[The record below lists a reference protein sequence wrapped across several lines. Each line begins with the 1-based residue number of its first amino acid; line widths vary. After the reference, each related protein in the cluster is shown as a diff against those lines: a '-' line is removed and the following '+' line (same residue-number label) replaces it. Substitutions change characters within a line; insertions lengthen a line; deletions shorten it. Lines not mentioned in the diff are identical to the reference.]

1 MRFRVIISLLSAV
14 AVVPAILS
22 LAACESTEEIVMPS
36 ILFIESGNG
45 QESKAGT
52 PLPEPLVVRV
62 QYHDG
67 SDASGFV
74 VRFTVIEGGGTVSHT
89 TKATDGRG
97 LAPVSFTLGPVPAT
111 NRVLAELTGETRI
124 TVEFTATGGEFFC
137 TEEDPEFVQKFN
149 PGGGLFEKDLLLFTR
164 ESRLNTSGGAP
175 ITGVVRLPMTGEFRP
190 SSFSRYDDGSGGR
203 IPVQDCAFSSGGDFF
218 LSWQDVFEEV
228 VKVRLNTQA
237 EHFASLETAFGSELT
252 TAPMGVLAGCD
263 KFGPFVVR
271 CRDPLQRF
279 SEATYSGEPGDQ
291 ANFDAVAVD
300 LNPQNSWYEDIY
312 FIYLAD
318 NTLRRLPLDTLVAKG
333 PTEVVAQLS
342 AAEANGARGMECNDD
357 GTIFILVD
365 DDRDNKTILQVTP
378 AGVKTVVLDFF
389 SRGTGTAE
397 EAGVM
402 SDLAIRRGG
411 NPILYTID
419 TDNNMLLRYDVGQQ
433 VLSELFPD
441 PAQGM
446 DPESISIFESDGE
459 RVGLVVMPSG

>member
-1 MRFRVIISLLSAV
+1 MRFRMIIRLLSAV

-22 LAACESTEEIVMPS
+22 LAACESTEEAVMPS
-36 ILFIESGNG
+36 ILFIESGDG

-67 SDASGFV
+67 SDAPGFV
-74 VRFTVIEGGGTVSHT
+74 VQFAVIEGGGTVSQT
-89 TKATDGRG
+89 TIATDGRG
-97 LAPVSFTLGPVPAT
+97 LAPVSFTLGPVPGT
-111 NRVLAELTGETRI
+111 NRVLVELTDETRI
-124 TVEFTATGGEFFC
+124 SVEFTATGGEFFC

-149 PGGGLFEKDLLLFTR
+149 PGGLLEKDLLLFTR
-164 ESRLNTSGGAP
+164 HSRLNTSSGAP
-175 ITGVVRLPMTGEFRP
+175 VTGVVRLPLSGEFRP
-190 SSFSRYDDGSGGR
+190 SSFARYDEGLGGW
-203 IPVQDCAFSSGGDFF
+203 IPVRDCAFSSGGDFF
-218 LSWQDVFEEV
+218 LAWQDVFDV
-228 VKVRLNTQA
+228 VAKVRRDKQS
-237 EHFASLETAFGSELT
+237 EHFASLETAFGGELT
-252 TAPMGVLAGCD
+252 TAPMGVLVGCD
-263 KFGPFVVR
+263 KYGPFVVR

-279 SEATYSGEPGDQ
+279 SEATYTGELSDQ
-291 ANFDAVAVD
+291 ANYDAVAVD

-312 FIYLAD
+312 FIYLSD
-318 NTLRRLPLDTLVAKG
+318 NTLRRLPIDTLVARG

-342 AAEANGARGMECNDD
+342 AAEANGAVGMECNDD

-365 DDRDNKTILQVTP
+365 DERDNKTILQVTP
-378 AGVKTVVLDFF
+378 AGVKTVTFDFF
-389 SRGTGTAE
+389 SRGTGTAK

-419 TDNNMLLRYDVGQQ
+419 TENDMLLRYDVGQQ

-441 PAQGM
+441 SAQGM
-446 DPESISIFESDGE
+446 DPESISINGFNGE

>member
-1 MRFRVIISLLSAV
+1 MRFREIISLLSAV

-36 ILFIESGNG
+36 ILFIESGDG

-52 PLPEPLVVRV
+52 PLPAPLVVRV

-74 VRFTVIEGGGTVSHT
+74 VRFTVVEGGGTVSHT

-97 LAPVSFTLGPVPAT
+97 LAPVSFTLGPVPGT
-111 NRVLAELTGETRI
+111 NRILAELTGEARI
-124 TVEFTATGGEFFC
+124 TVEFTAMGGVFFC
-137 TEEDPEFVQKFN
+137 AEEDPDFVQKHN
-149 PGGGLFEKDLLLFTR
+149 PGSGLEKDLLLFTR
-164 ESRLNTSGGAP
+164 QSRLNTSGGTP
-175 ITGVVRLPMTGEFRP
+175 VTGVVRLPMTGEFRP
-190 SSFSRYDDGSGGR
+190 SSFTRYDDGFGGW
-203 IPVQDCAFSSGGDFF
+203 IPVRDCAFSAGGDFF
-218 LSWQDVFEEV
+218 LAWQDVFEEI

-237 EHFASLETAFGSELT
+237 EHFASLETVFGGELT

-263 KFGPFVVR
+263 QFGPFVVR

-279 SEATYSGEPGDQ
+279 FEATYSGEARDK
-291 ANFDAVAVD
+291 ANYDAVAVD

-318 NTLRRLPLDTLVAKG
+318 NTLRRLPIDTLVAKG
-333 PTEVVAQLS
+333 PTEIVAQLS
-342 AAEANGARGMECNDD
+342 AAEANGAHGMECNDD

-365 DDRDNKTILQVTP
+365 DDGDNKTILQVTP
-378 AGVKTVVLDFF
+378 AGVKTVVLDFY
-389 SRGTGTAE
+389 SRGTGTKE

-419 TDNNMLLRYDVGQQ
+419 TYNNMLLRYDVGQQ
-433 VLSELFPD
+433 ILSELFPD
-441 PAQGM
+441 PDQGM
-446 DPESISIFESDGE
+446 DPESISIDLSDGE
-459 RVGLVVMPSG
+459 RVGLVVMPSD